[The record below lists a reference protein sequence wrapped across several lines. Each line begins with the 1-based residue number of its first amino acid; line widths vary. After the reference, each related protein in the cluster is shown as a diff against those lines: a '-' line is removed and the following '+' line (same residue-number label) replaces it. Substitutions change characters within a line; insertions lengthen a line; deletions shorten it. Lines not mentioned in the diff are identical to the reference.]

1 MSFRASVTT
10 YDGEPSRNS
19 AYFVSLILASSSSRN
34 WTTVVFG
41 CLGGAFKT
49 GIELVSSLDLRFV
62 LLRIPNC
69 LLLCMH
75 AAKPRPPLLG
85 DEAGA
90 TPRALRRTVRH
101 WTGSLPPQA
110 SSGPRAISSFGI
122 VDLNDFPYV
131 ALDPG

>member
-1 MSFRASVTT
+1 
-10 YDGEPSRNS
+10 
-19 AYFVSLILASSSSRN
+19 
-34 WTTVVFG
+34 TTVVLG
-41 CLGGAFKT
+41 CLSGAFKT
-49 GIELVSSLDLRFV
+49 GIELFSSLNLRFV

-75 AAKPRPPLLG
+75 AAKQRPPLLG

-90 TPRALRRTVRH
+90 TPGGHRRPGRRS
-101 WTGSLPPQA
+101 GGAAPAPG